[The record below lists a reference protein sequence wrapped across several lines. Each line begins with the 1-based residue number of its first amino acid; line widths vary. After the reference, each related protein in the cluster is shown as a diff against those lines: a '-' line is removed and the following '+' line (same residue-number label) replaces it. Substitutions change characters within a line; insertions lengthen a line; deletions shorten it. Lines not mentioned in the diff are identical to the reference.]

1 MSKAK
6 SGRVYNT
13 VLSAVSA
20 ICMKRMKCHK
30 DGNFLLKAPRF
41 VSFVLQLHL
50 HSNWIYRMN
59 RMNPE
64 GRNHARGFNHSRVYP
79 IFYYWHC
86 HRNDSH
92 PLPTTARYVS
102 HPFLLDHYLFRSK
115 ARPSA
120 DFDASTYSNDES
132 LRFIL
137 QTHFVDSQILSF
149 NPILFASTY
158 LSLDWESVC
167 MQPIPSFSRGEWLV
181 RKSRLNDIGPHQDF
195 CVQIVDTVHYHHCL
209 SLLFVFPFS
218 LHSWLPRSLFSL
230 N

>member
-1 MSKAK
+1 
-6 SGRVYNT
+6 
-13 VLSAVSA
+13 
-20 ICMKRMKCHK
+20 
-30 DGNFLLKAPRF
+30 
-41 VSFVLQLHL
+41 
-50 HSNWIYRMN
+50 MN

-181 RKSRLNDIGPHQDF
+181 RKSRLNDIDPPPGFLCSNCRHSS
-195 CVQIVDTVHYHHCL
+195 L
-209 SLLFVFPFS
+209 SSLFVIVVCISIFIAFMVAPVIVFFELTIQS
-218 LHSWLPRSLFSL
+218 NWSRCLLIPQAVC
-230 N
+230 